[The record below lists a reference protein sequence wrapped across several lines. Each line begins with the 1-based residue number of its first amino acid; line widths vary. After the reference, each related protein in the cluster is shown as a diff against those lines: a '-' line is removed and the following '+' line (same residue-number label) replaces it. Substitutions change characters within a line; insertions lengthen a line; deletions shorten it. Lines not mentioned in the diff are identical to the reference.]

1 MSIPWNGV
9 CKGKKLV
16 KCGNNIIDCGGDRYI
31 TEWINPTAY
40 ASYQIVKESIPLAK
54 RWQQEY
60 AIYGYPLEHHLI
72 YAIWGWVNKNIS
84 YKYDDRYPDYW
95 NDVGESYSDRWG
107 DCEDSAIACA
117 SAVENFMR
125 DNSKVKLAIGYVI
138 MGGQLYGHA
147 WCYYDS
153 SVFNKRV
160 VLECTYD
167 DYVPPTTYIEGV
179 RYHPT
184 VVVSSREWQVVCN
197 CTWCQEM
204 LNYLHGDALREKTNW
219 KRVEIKPEFKEA
231 RPLTWYERLRNKVF

>member
-1 MSIPWNGV
+1 MVRGFLDGFNAGDAGTTTSKILAFGLVILYNKIGV
-9 CKGKKLV
+9 DARIHDSMKNMEIRLVDGKSENKTISRHV
-16 KCGNNIIDCGGDRYI
+16 KVLDSGGEAR
-31 TEWINPTAY
+31 
-40 ASYQIVKESIPLAK
+40 IV
-54 RWQQEY
+54 
-60 AIYGYPLEHHLI
+60 
-72 YAIWGWVNKNIS
+72 
-84 YKYDDRYPDYW
+84 YDLNVPSPH
-95 NDVGESYSDRWG
+95 VFVAG
-107 DCEDSAIACA
+107 DIFVHNCEDSAIACA

-179 RYHPT
+179 GYHPT

-204 LNYLHGDALREKTNW
+204 LNYLRGDALREKMNW
-219 KRVEIKPEFKEA
+219 KRVEIRPEFKEA
-231 RPLTWYERLRNKVF
+231 RRLTWYERLRNKVF